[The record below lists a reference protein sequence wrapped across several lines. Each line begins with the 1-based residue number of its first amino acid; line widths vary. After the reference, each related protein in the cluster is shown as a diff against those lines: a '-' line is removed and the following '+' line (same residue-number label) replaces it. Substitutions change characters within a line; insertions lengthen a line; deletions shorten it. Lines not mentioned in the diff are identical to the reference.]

1 MVHDSSLSRFLYSY
15 ENRII
20 AKKLLKEKGLKRI
33 KIGIEGFPT
42 FAERVK
48 RGANGEKLEG
58 EQGGKCKRCRKSSYI
73 STLTKTHGR
82 VRIILTITSLP

>member
-1 MVHDSSLSRFLYSY
+1 MAHDSSLSRFLYSY

-48 RGANGEKLEG
+48 RSANGEKLEG
-58 EQGGKCKRCRKSSYI
+58 EQGRKRKRCRERSRFSAD
-73 STLTKTHGR
+73 
-82 VRIILTITSLP
+82 